1 MKKPASA
8 TRQGV
13 SSLLYRPTRPNSH
26 SRSKGGSRARAVTN
40 RSHAALRPIQE
51 CPTAAPIQL
60 DRTEG
65 ALRGLPAEGG
75 APATLAPVR
84 GKAFP
89 LRSRHRASSR
99 VSGNPSFAGRS
110 RRGQETFLDNGKP
123 DKMIVG
129 RKNGRIRENRHVPV
143 RLFTS
148 FDARSGNGAP
158 TAALR
163 AAGCDRIFEDRA
175 SGAKTDRPGLAR
187 SNGKAFWYA

>member
-1 MKKPASA
+1 
-8 TRQGV
+8 
-13 SSLLYRPTRPNSH
+13 
-26 SRSKGGSRARAVTN
+26 
-40 RSHAALRPIQE
+40 
-51 CPTAAPIQL
+51 
-60 DRTEG
+60 
-65 ALRGLPAEGG
+65 
-75 APATLAPVR
+75 
-84 GKAFP
+84 
-89 LRSRHRASSR
+89 

>member
-1 MKKPASA
+1 MKKPALA
-8 TRQGV
+8 TGQGA

-75 APATLAPVR
+75 VPATLAPVR

-89 LRSRHRASSR
+89 LRSRHRASRR

-110 RRGQETFLDNGKP
+110 RRCPETALHKGKP

-129 RKNGRIRENRHVPV
+129 RKNGRVRENRHRPD
-143 RLFTS
+143 RSCMHEFRRS
-148 FDARSGNGAP
+148 FRKWRSSSTTPCAP
-158 TAALR
+158 PDVIGSSRIVHR
-163 AAGCDRIFEDRA
+163 AQ
-175 SGAKTDRPGLAR
+175 
-187 SNGKAFWYA
+187 